1 MILVVAATEREL
13 ARIDGATT
21 LRTGIGP
28 VEAGLATAFA
38 LTEERPSAVLHVGI
52 AGARTLEPPAVVIG
66 SESVYRDLTGLS
78 AGLPRTERV
87 LPDATLLETAKRVLP
102 EAHVLPICTSA
113 RVGGATDCDVEAMEG
128 FAVLRAAELAG
139 VPALELRAISNV
151 FDEADRARWQF
162 DAALEAIGAATQRL
176 LAELS

>member
-1 MILVVAATEREL
+1 
-13 ARIDGATT
+13 
-21 LRTGIGP
+21 

-38 LTEERPSAVLHVGI
+38 LTKKRPAAVLHVGI

-78 AGLPRTERV
+78 GDLPRTERA

-113 RVGGATDCDVEAMEG
+113 RVGGASDCDVEAMEG

-139 VPALELRAISNV
+139 VPALELRAISNA
-151 FDEADRARWQF
+151 FDVADRSRWQF
-162 DAALEAIGAATQRL
+162 DAALEAVADATKRL